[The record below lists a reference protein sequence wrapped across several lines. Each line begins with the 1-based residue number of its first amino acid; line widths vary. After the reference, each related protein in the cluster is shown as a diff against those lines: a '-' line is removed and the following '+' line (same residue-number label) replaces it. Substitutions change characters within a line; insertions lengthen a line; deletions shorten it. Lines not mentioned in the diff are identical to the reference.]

1 MRQQSKAA
9 RPGLLGF
16 LGAGAQIGST
26 SLAQNTDRN
35 RTQKCLTYL
44 FTIVR

>member
-26 SLAQNTDRN
+26 FLGAKYG
-35 RTQKCLTYL
+35 QK
-44 FTIVR
+44 